1 MERKDKLRLPDS
13 TPHLSLSTN
22 SHKSILHRE
31 GEEEKQEEAQ
41 EETVNVHSEFV
52 RTTQNT
58 NSNST
63 SLQSSSRPPTSTSPN
78 RIELEAKLEE
88 AFPTP
93 ISVAMNISGKV
104 SVAIVAIISHSSSD

>member
-1 MERKDKLRLPDS
+1 M
-13 TPHLSLSTN
+13 
-22 SHKSILHRE
+22 
-31 GEEEKQEEAQ
+31 
-41 EETVNVHSEFV
+41 NVHSEFV

-88 AFPTP
+88 TISTP

-104 SVAIVAIISHSSSD
+104 SVAIVVIFSPSSNDLELEGAKETESTQAVSTITRKI